1 MEKNIIITGPTGVG
15 KSVIIAH
22 YWAENWKDA
31 KLLDGVELKENSHL
45 QFSDEEVAQLK
56 GCRVLILD
64 SMFLKF
70 PLSLQCM
77 KTILEILEFRYTTGK
92 IIVIAEQSTIIIQKM
107 NIPVLNSILKHSYHL
122 QLTTLDDTDA
132 ARTKLEKLL
141 KSVRIDS
148 LMDGLYYFFRKYHN
162 DKIIGN

>member
-1 MEKNIIITGPTGVG
+1 MEKNIIITGPTGMG

-64 SMFLKF
+64 SMFLEF
-70 PLSLQCM
+70 PLSLQYM

-92 IIVIAEQSTIIIQKM
+92 IIVIAEQSTTIMQKM
-107 NIPVLNSILKHSYHL
+107 NIPVLNSMLKHSCHI
-122 QLTTLDDTDA
+122 QLTTLDDADA
-132 ARTKLEKLL
+132 ARTKLEELL
-141 KSVRIDS
+141 KPVRNNSFI
-148 LMDGLYYFFRKYHN
+148 DGLHTTFSESTITTK
-162 DKIIGN
+162 

>member
-1 MEKNIIITGPTGVG
+1 MEKNIIIIGPTGMG

-56 GCRVLILD
+56 RCRVLILD
-64 SMFLKF
+64 SMFLEF

-92 IIVIAEQSTIIIQKM
+92 IIVIAEQSTTIMQKM
-107 NIPVLNSILKHSYHL
+107 NIPVLNSMLKHSCHI
-122 QLTTLDDTDA
+122 QLTTLDDADA
-132 ARTKLEKLL
+132 ARTKLEELL
-141 KSVRIDS
+141 KPVRINS
-148 LMDGLYYFFRKYHN
+148 IIDGLYTTFSESTITTK
-162 DKIIGN
+162 